1 MIITKYYDTREDG
14 VKLYRTIDA
23 VVDENGTPIDENGM
37 PIKDEETNLVPT
49 GFKIQKV
56 GTDEIYDE
64 AIDVEGAP
72 FKYIETTEPIQ
83 PVEETESEEDTEPAE
98 DPQ

>member
-23 VVDENGTPIDENGM
+23 VVDENGTPIDENGT

-64 AIDVEGAP
+64 AIDVAGAP
-72 FKYIETTEPIQ
+72 FIYEATDIPVEPIEQ
-83 PVEETESEEDTEPAE
+83 IEEQIEE
-98 DPQ
+98 